1 MALLHPPTLH
11 PCWAAVNRQHSSTWF
26 QPVVRRWLCADRHL
40 ARRYGLGWKN
50 GFPPPPPPAQHK
62 HTNDMTATTAG
73 QRDPCENVHPEHVP
87 ALLLCAICNS
97 PAQPATKIFSA
108 TYITTESGIKVFSL
122 PPLRTL
128 SFGGCPAV
136 GIFPVEQSTNRSP
149 ELTLITKGQL
159 SSSFYI

>member
-1 MALLHPPTLH
+1 MQTD
-11 PCWAAVNRQHSSTWF
+11 TW
-26 QPVVRRWLCADRHL
+26 PE
-40 ARRYGLGWKN
+40 GMG
-50 GFPPPPPPAQHK
+50 PPPAQHK
-62 HTNDMTATTAG
+62 HTDDMTATTAG

>member
-1 MALLHPPTLH
+1 MQTDT
-11 PCWAAVNRQHSSTWF
+11 QTE
-26 QPVVRRWLCADRHL
+26 
-40 ARRYGLGWKN
+40 GMGW
-50 GFPPPPPPAQHK
+50 GGRTGVSPRAQHK
-62 HTNDMTATTAG
+62 HTGDMTAAAAG

-108 TYITTESGIKVFSL
+108 TYITTESGIKLFSL

-159 SSSFYI
+159 SSSFYIKSILNGLPTFRDSVSPRPR